1 MRRLIPLIG
10 PVFMLAAGLFFAVGA
25 VVALDL
31 GSFRRMGPGAFP
43 LLVGGLLCLLAL
55 TGLVQAL
62 RQPGTVDR
70 PDPMAVLGVVGGV
83 AAFAGLTPLTGV
95 LPATAA
101 AVLATGAVIP
111 GFRWPHRIALALG
124 VALAT
129 WLIFVLG
136 LGIPFIA
143 IKGL

>member
-1 MRRLIPLIG
+1 MRRLIPQIG
-10 PVFMLAAGLFFAVGA
+10 PVLMLAAGLFFVLGA
-25 VVALDL
+25 LTALDL

-55 TGLVQAL
+55 IGLVQNL
-62 RQPGTVDR
+62 RQPLAPGP

-83 AAFAGLTPLTGV
+83 AAFVFFTPLDGV
-95 LPATAA
+95 LPATAM

-111 GFRWPHRIALALG
+111 GFRWRYRILLALG
-124 VALAT
+124 VALAV

-143 IKGL
+143 IRGL

>member
-1 MRRLIPLIG
+1 MRQLISHVGPLL
-10 PVFMLAAGLFFAVGA
+10 MLGAGLFFALGA
-25 VVALDL
+25 IIALEF

-43 LLVGGLLCLLAL
+43 LLIGALLCILSLV
-55 TGLVQAL
+55 GLVQNL
-62 RQPGTVDR
+62 RNPMPVDAA
-70 PDPMAVLGVVGGV
+70 DPMAVIGVVGGV
-83 AAFAGLTPLTGV
+83 SAFAFFTPLTGV

-111 GFRWPHRIALALG
+111 GFRWSHRIALAAG
-124 VALAT
+124 VAVAV

-143 IKGL
+143 IRGL

>member
-1 MRRLIPLIG
+1 MRRLIPQIG
-10 PVFMLAAGLFFAVGA
+10 PVLMLAAGLFFVLGA
-25 VVALDL
+25 LTALDL

-55 TGLVQAL
+55 IGLVQSL
-62 RQPGTVDR
+62 RQPLAPGR

-83 AAFAGLTPLTGV
+83 AAFAFFTPLAGV
-95 LPATAA
+95 LPATAV
-101 AVLATGAVIP
+101 AVLATGSVIP
-111 GFRWPHRIALALG
+111 GFRWRYRIALAIG
-124 VALAT
+124 VSLAV

-143 IKGL
+143 IRGL

>member
-1 MRRLIPLIG
+1 MRRLIAHIG
-10 PVFMLAAGLFFAVGA
+10 PLLMLGAGLAFALGA
-25 VVALDL
+25 MLTLEL

-55 TGLVQAL
+55 IGLVQSL
-62 RQPGTVDR
+62 RQPLPLDR

-83 AAFAGLTPLTGV
+83 AAFAFLTPLTGV

-111 GFRWPHRIALALG
+111 GFGLPQRLALALG
-124 VALAT
+124 VALAV